1 MENAIEQRK
10 LVIYDLV
17 GIGIGPFNLGLAALS
32 QPIKE
37 LNCLFIDQNES
48 FNWHPGLLLAN
59 TTLQVPFIADLV
71 TFADPQ
77 SPYSFINY
85 LHVHNRLYKFYFY
98 ENFFILR
105 EEYNHYC
112 QWVAQQLDN
121 LKFNTLVTDIK
132 QIDTDSDGKIYQI
145 FIKNLADQTISKIY
159 SKHIALGI
167 GTSPQIP
174 AKFSKIKHPNVLH
187 SANFLKYESKLRNLQ
202 SVCVV
207 GSGQSAGEIV
217 LELLKQQGEYPRQLT
232 WLTRANGF
240 FPMEYSKLGLE
251 HFSPDYMTNFYQLD
265 SATKHSL
272 IKKQDLMYKGI
283 SKQTI
288 ADIFDE
294 LYRQTIANKSQP
306 LNLLANTNLDEIV
319 VNNSSSAQ
327 QINLHTNNLLNN
339 NTQQFM
345 CDAVILATG
354 YAMQNTQLLNSLK
367 HDLIQN
373 DINSY
378 ALNADFSLQN
388 KSINKNK
395 IFMQNNSLNSHGVG
409 SPDLGLGCHRNII
422 ILNSILGYEYYTTQ
436 KNTVFQN
443 FNFNTQKGHE
453 CVTYTTYH

>member
-1 MENAIEQRK
+1 MENGTEQKK

-59 TTLQVPFIADLV
+59 TTLQVPFMADLV

-121 LKFNTLVTDIK
+121 LRFNTLVTDIK

-145 FIKNLADQTISKIY
+145 FIKNLIDQTISKIY

-202 SVCVV
+202 SICVV

-265 SATKHSL
+265 NTTKRAL
-272 IKKQDLMYKGI
+272 IEKQGLMYKGI

-319 VNNSSSAQ
+319 VSSNSSTP

-354 YAMQNTQLLNSLK
+354 YAMQDTQLLYSLK

-373 DINSY
+373 GINSY
-378 ALNADFSLQN
+378 ALNADFSLQS
-388 KSINKNK
+388 KSINK

-422 ILNSILGYEYYTTQ
+422 ILNSILGYEYYITQ

-443 FNFNTQKGHE
+443 FNFNTQKGHG

>member
-37 LNCLFIDQNES
+37 LNCLFIDQNKS

-132 QIDTDSDGKIYQI
+132 QINTDSDGKIYQI
-145 FIKNLADQTISKIY
+145 FIKNLVDQTISKIY

-187 SANFLKYESKLRNLQ
+187 SANFLKYESRLRNLE
-202 SVCVV
+202 SICIV

-217 LELLKQQGEYPRQLT
+217 LELLKQQGEHPRQLT

-265 SATKHSL
+265 NTTKRAL
-272 IKKQDLMYKGI
+272 IEKQGLMYKGI

-306 LNLLANTNLDEIV
+306 LNLLANTNLDEID

-354 YAMQNTQLLNSLK
+354 YAMQNTRLLNSLK

-373 DINSY
+373 NINSY
-378 ALNADFSLQN
+378 ALNADFSLQS

-422 ILNSILGYEYYTTQ
+422 ILNSILGYEYYITQ

>member
-1 MENAIEQRK
+1 MENATEQKK

-59 TTLQVPFIADLV
+59 TTLQVPFMADLV

-121 LKFNTLVTDIK
+121 LRFNTLVTDIK

-145 FIKNLADQTISKIY
+145 FIKNLIDQTISKIY

-294 LYRQTIANKSQP
+294 LYRQTIANKPQP

-319 VNNSSSAQ
+319 VSSNSSTP

-339 NTQQFM
+339 NKQQFM

-354 YAMQNTQLLNSLK
+354 YAMQDTQLLNSLK

-373 DINSY
+373 GINSY
-378 ALNADFSLQN
+378 ALNADFSLQS
-388 KSINKNK
+388 KSINK

-422 ILNSILGYEYYTTQ
+422 ILNSILGYEYYITQ